1 MNEDTHLTPPL
12 AFGDNAP
19 MTRPADF
26 TDAHRR
32 HWEDAELLFDAGR
45 WANADHLYGVSAE
58 CGLKAIMLKLGM
70 KVDDRG
76 APRRREH
83 RQHMPELW
91 SAFEDF
97 AQNCDG
103 GAYLA
108 SLPDDEPFDD
118 WSIHN
123 RYANRNHFKRADI
136 EPHQSAARQV
146 GVVVQRAELELMT

>member
-1 MNEDTHLTPPL
+1 MTHP
-12 AFGDNAP
+12 NAP
-19 MTRPADF
+19 HPADF

-32 HWEDAELLFDAGR
+32 HWEDAERLFNAGR

-58 CGLKAIMLKLGM
+58 CGLKVIMLKLGM
-70 KVDDRG
+70 EVNDRG
-76 APRRREH
+76 APRYKKH

-97 AQNCDG
+97 AQNRDG

-123 RYANRNHFKRADI
+123 RYANQDHFESANVAPHRN
-136 EPHQSAARQV
+136 AARQI
-146 GVVVQRAELELMT
+146 GDVVQRAELELMT

>member
-1 MNEDTHLTPPL
+1 MTPPP

-58 CGLKAIMLKLGM
+58 CGLKAIMRDLGM
-70 KVDDRG
+70 EMDAKGR
-76 APRRREH
+76 PEKQYREH
-83 RQHMPELW
+83 MPKLW
-91 SAFEDF
+91 SAFKDF
-97 AQNCDG
+97 AQNRDG

-118 WSIHN
+118 WSIDD
-123 RYANRNHFKRADI
+123 RYANQGHFGSADVA
-136 EPHQSAARQV
+136 PHRDAACLVR
-146 GVVVQRAELELMT
+146 VVVQRAELELMT